1 MYTRG
6 RQVTAHCTGTVDSLC
21 QVLKSKPES
30 VSYEVQH
37 VGSKPINCLCIEYT
51 TLAAS
56 SAPSWIQCLF
66 DDLSLGVGGRRW
78 APFQDTRPPDIS
90 ICQPRSSQEAVRR
103 QSGGSPRP
111 GHTPPPPSSP
121 SGDFYN
127 IT

>member
-30 VSYEVQH
+30 VSSEVHH

-66 DDLSLGVGGRRW
+66 DDLSLGVWVAGGGHLSRILGHLTFPSVSPG
-78 APFQDTRPPDIS
+78 A
-90 ICQPRSSQEAVRR
+90 ARR
-103 QSGGSPRP
+103 QSGGSQEAPLGLATRHHHLPRLQVI
-111 GHTPPPPSSP
+111 S
-121 SGDFYN
+121 